1 MNRISAK
8 KFFGFLLVLLIMLGS
23 TTTTFRQFTNFP
35 REIRLLQGEWRK
47 LQLSMPVTA
56 TANVSNPAVLHVN
69 GAANARV
76 PLDLKQPMT
85 LLPQAVG
92 KTQLTLK
99 LFGKLPIKQVD
110 VQVYPQLKVVPGGQ
124 SIGVKLRSDGALVVG
139 HHVVHSKNKEV
150 KSPAEQADI
159 RVGDYLV
166 RMNGKPVKQIRDV
179 ADAVNQAGKEKRVL
193 NMVVMREGK
202 KRTVSIRPVFDE
214 KEQMY
219 RLGLYI
225 RDSAAGVGTLTFYDP
240 AHQVYGALGHVIT
253 DMDTGQP
260 IRVGDGKIVQ
270 SSVTSI
276 QKGES
281 GEPGEK
287 RAIFFQEN
295 QVLGNIKKNTPFG
308 IFGQLG
314 DMPGAGE
321 AKQAIPVALAD
332 QVKEG
337 PAKILTVVEGQKVEA
352 FDIQILHALRQKYP
366 ATKGLII
373 KVTDPRLLKKTGG
386 IVQGMSGS
394 PILQNGKLVG
404 AVTHVFVND
413 PTSGYGTF
421 IEWMLQDAGVMQT
434 SAGTLSGPAVFCV
447 TITENWERK
456 AGEIDQRVDQ
466 TIQQNGGFHRC
477 GNVDGKRVAGFSF
490 R

>member
-8 KFFGFLLVLLIMLGS
+8 QWFGFLLVLLIMLGS

-35 REIRLLQGEWRK
+35 HEIRLLQGEWCK
-47 LQLSMPVTA
+47 LQLSMPVSA
-56 TANVSNPAVLHVN
+56 TASVSNPDILHVN
-69 GAANARV
+69 GLAKAHV
-76 PLDLKQPMT
+76 PLDLHHPMT
-85 LLPQAVG
+85 LLSQAVG
-92 KTQLTLK
+92 KAHLTLK
-99 LFGKLPIKQVD
+99 LFGRLPIKNVD
-110 VQVYPQLKVVPGGQ
+110 VHVYPNLKVVPGGQ

-139 HHVVHSKNKEV
+139 HHVVHGKKSEQ

-159 RVGDYLV
+159 RVGDYLAQI
-166 RMNGKPVKQIRDV
+166 NGVSVKQIGDV
-179 ADAVNQAGKEKRVL
+179 ARAVNKAGKAKQMLRLVII
-193 NMVVMREGK
+193 RDGK
-202 KRTVSIRPVFDE
+202 KRNVSIRPVFDE

-240 AHQVYGALGHVIT
+240 THQVYGALGHVIT

-287 RAIFFQEN
+287 RAIFFQED
-295 QVLGNIKKNTPFG
+295 QVLGNIKKNSPFG
-308 IFGQLG
+308 IFGQMG
-314 DMPGAGE
+314 KIPAGGKAE
-321 AKQAIPVALAD
+321 SIIPVALAD

-337 PAKILTVVEGQKVEA
+337 PAKILTVVDGQKVES

-394 PILQNGKLVG
+394 PIIQNGKLIG
-404 AVTHVFVND
+404 AVTHVFVN
-413 PTSGYGTF
+413 
-421 IEWMLQDAGVMQT
+421 
-434 SAGTLSGPAVFCV
+434 TLH
-447 TITENWERK
+447 
-456 AGEIDQRVDQ
+456 QL
-466 TIQQNGGFHRC
+466 
-477 GNVDGKRVAGFSF
+477 
-490 R
+490 